1 MGLAITPL
9 FQMYF
14 MTFFPNGEYCFQVA
28 EMTTPCRFGLDEVD
42 LLVEINNQACDICG
56 FPLCNDDPNGWT
68 CDCEDND
75 GTGGKHEP
83 IRC

>member
-1 MGLAITPL
+1 
-9 FQMYF
+9 MYF

-56 FPLCNDDPNGWT
+56 FPGNLDELSTTMTLTVGLVIAEKIT
-68 CDCEDND
+68 MALE
-75 GTGGKHEP
+75 TQHES